1 MPDTITTVDTTL
13 RQLVHDLVV
22 DPTYLMI
29 QRTGERVLISDR
41 YTIWNL
47 AALGMVTDDDGDRV
61 PVLLDTLPEDG
72 TYRWKRD
79 EQPSW
84 WSWPT
89 PITVDTYWR
98 QVTDV
103 RDAQAPQPVE
113 WTGWSYNG
121 VGVGFLD
128 KRPVGAPAGW
138 VRRMEEWYSD
148 YQIVGYA
155 PDQPLHILNEQEPR
169 QVVGV
174 VAHRTI
180 PDLARLAPV
189 LDVLLCLPDPR

>member
-1 MPDTITTVDTTL
+1 MTVTVTAVETTL
-13 RQLVHDLVV
+13 RQLVHDLVI

-29 QRTGERVLISDR
+29 QRTGELVLISDR

-47 AALGMVTDDDGDRV
+47 AALGMVTDDDGNRV
-61 PVLLDTLPEDG
+61 PVPLDTLPEDG

-79 EQPSW
+79 DQPSW
-84 WSWPT
+84 WFGPT

-98 QVTDV
+98 QVTAI
-103 RDAQAPQPVE
+103 RDTQAPQPVE

-121 VGVGFLD
+121 VGVGFLAQQ
-128 KRPVGAPAGW
+128 PVGAPVGW
-138 VRRMEEWYSD
+138 VQRMDEWYPD

-155 PDQPLHILNEQEPR
+155 PDQPLHILNDQDPH

-174 VAHRTI
+174 VAHRPI
-180 PDLARLAPV
+180 PDLRRLAPV
-189 LDVLLCLPDPR
+189 LDVLLGQPDTR